1 MVKSNLRHMA
11 LLWFAIILTACA
23 ITPSQERVPSLRD
36 NLDHAEIVQF
46 PLKTTAHGRWAVSVD
61 LGEGKMADMILDTG
75 ATYSAFFNHAVERFN
90 LNVDTENL
98 TRIHGLV
105 TNSLAANTKIER
117 FGFGQDYF
125 YNKNF
130 AVLPQSENK
139 TDDLVSIDGII
150 GMDIMEAYRI
160 FVDVSQAKVY
170 FIPNHL
176 PEFRPPIDMI
186 NIPLFSNPYTER
198 APRLHFF
205 TLGVKYRNIPALL
218 DTGTDVHII
227 NWHAASFVEA
237 RAIRAQLKWHWTVSG
252 AVGDFKPVARAHVEH
267 VNSGKY
273 KWEDVNM
280 VIKET
285 DSLELIALANE
296 PAIIAGIGLFDN
308 RDVYLDF
315 QSDMLWLQDNSASF
329 EDTRI
334 ITICQ
339 SC

>member
-1 MVKSNLRHMA
+1 MVMLCFIG
-11 LLWFAIILTACA
+11 LLAACR
-23 ITPSQERVPSLRD
+23 ITPGPEPLPSLFD
-36 NLDHAEIVQF
+36 NLDHPDIVQF

-61 LGEGKMADMILDTG
+61 VGNGNRADMILDTG
-75 ATYSAFFNHAVERFN
+75 ATYSAFFNHAVDRFN
-90 LNVDTENL
+90 LNVDRENL

-105 TNSLAANTKIER
+105 TNSLAANAKVER

-130 AVLPQSENK
+130 AILPQSENK

-150 GMDIMEAYRI
+150 GMDIMQAYRI
-160 FVDVSQAKVY
+160 FVDVSEAKIY

-176 PEFRPPIDMI
+176 PEFLPPKDMI
-186 NIPLFSNPYTER
+186 KIPLFPNPYTET
-198 APRLHFF
+198 APQLHFF
-205 TLGVKYRNIPALL
+205 TLGVKHRNIPALL

-237 RAIRAQLKWHWTVSG
+237 RAMRAQLKWHWTVSG

-267 VNSGKY
+267 VNSGGY
-273 KWEDVNM
+273 KWKDVNM

-285 DSLELIALANE
+285 DSLDLIALAEE
-296 PAIIAGIGLFDN
+296 PVIIAGIGLFDN

-315 QSDMLWLQDNSASF
+315 QSDKLWLQDVSSQND
-329 EDTRI
+329 DTRI